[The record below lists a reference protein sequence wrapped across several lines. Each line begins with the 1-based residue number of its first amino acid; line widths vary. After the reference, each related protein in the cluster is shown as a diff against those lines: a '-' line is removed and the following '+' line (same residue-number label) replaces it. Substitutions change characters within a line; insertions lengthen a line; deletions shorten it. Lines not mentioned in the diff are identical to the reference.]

1 MMYLD
6 HTLLTYYDLCTE
18 NLHLLVTIK
27 MIKQTLRNLGL
38 GLGLVSATIRV
49 GMLFCVSVKFPI
61 SIQWRGAG
69 GNLSSKCLNQ
79 LMCMFDVKQID
90 FIIYYKFYSFTFVKF
105 PRPLPILHCSG
116 FILNELHLSEIG
128 RKYNYLVDIISNSFS

>member
-6 HTLLTYYDLCTE
+6 HTLLTYYDLCNE
-18 NLHLLVTIK
+18 NLHLLVNIK
-27 MIKQTLRNLGL
+27 MIKQTYFEKLRVG
-38 GLGLVSATIRV
+38 VRFSIRV

-79 LMCMFDVKQID
+79 LMCMFDVKQIH
-90 FIIYYKFYSFTFVKF
+90 FIIYYKFYSFTFEV
-105 PRPLPILHCSG
+105 S
-116 FILNELHLSEIG
+116 LSSPAPSQSCIV
-128 RKYNYLVDIISNSFS
+128 LVLFK